1 MVPSSSFAAGTGEAV
16 DIASTVVVA
25 VSIASARVPDIA
37 SIVGIV
43 EQVASTAF
51 TRVVVVVGTKEA
63 VVSIASAPEADPE
76 VEVVA
81 APEVEV
87 AGITPAADTASTD
100 QAAEEAVANTSSV
113 TGEEAT
119 AVSKLAITFAVA

>member
-1 MVPSSSFAAGTGEAV
+1 MAPSSSFAAGTGEAV

-25 VSIASARVPDIA
+25 VSIASAGVPDIA

-63 VVSIASAPEADPE
+63 VVSIASAPEAVLE

-87 AGITPAADTASTD
+87 VGTDTAPTD
-100 QAAEEAVANTSSV
+100 QAAEEAVANTSLV